1 LFAALTG
8 RWATV
13 PLGFDSHALSYPLNL
28 VASRLVEVHP
38 FTVDTQHLSVRGL
51 PNESLDLICCLF
63 DASDITTNQRN
74 PELTPLPAVLARNL
88 SDADLEPGSKSV
100 DDWLEKHPLLF

>member
-28 VASRLVEVHP
+28 LASEIADRIVHNHDALVK
-38 FTVDTQHLSVRGL
+38 
-51 PNESLDLICCLF
+51 
-63 DASDITTNQRN
+63 
-74 PELTPLPAVLARNL
+74 
-88 SDADLEPGSKSV
+88 GSTMTR
-100 DDWLEKHPLLF
+100 PRAQ